1 MFLTSPNSASALC
14 YCNLKKMVFPMI
26 YSDFTDKI
34 QNMHIREYTPLMLK
48 ALLYEFGF
56 QEECFTTFDSYTGGK
71 NNTKFLYEYPFKN
84 CPHINRKLQ
93 GDTLFSVSVS
103 KGLDKMNER
112 PDVLYNRPQFI
123 QDLNKYRPKIKGNVI
138 EKIRGIFKCH

>member
-1 MFLTSPNSASALC
+1 MFVTTHNTASALC

-71 NNTKFLYEYPFKN
+71 KQYQVFVRIP
-84 CPHINRKLQ
+84 IQKLSAHKPEAS
-93 GDTLFSVSVS
+93 G
-103 KGLDKMNER
+103 R
-112 PDVLYNRPQFI
+112 YI
-123 QDLNKYRPKIKGNVI
+123 I
-138 EKIRGIFKCH
+138 